1 MNGYQKLGLAVV
13 SGALGFSA
21 FNSMVIPVQ
30 AAVLTQTY
38 TVNLKQPVNSTL
50 NGVLPKFNSL
60 LGTLLSAYVKVEST
74 VNSDINIVPA
84 SNFTGTAVT
93 NAQIAVNLP
102 SLKADP
108 NLVLSLFVNPPE
120 MSIESGAA
128 GARGGSASGIVS
140 RSYSS
145 PQYLNM
151 FSGCAGDLIAAS
163 IVAMGN
169 VRVLGTPTTVT
180 YAGTV
185 TTDSKLTLAYE
196 YESES
201 ETVPE
206 PTTIAG
212 VGLAFGL
219 GCWWKRKVGKRTF
232 K

>member
-1 MNGYQKLGLAVV
+1 MNGCQKLGVAVV
-13 SGALGFSA
+13 FGVLGFSA

-74 VNSDINIVPA
+74 VNSDISIVPA

-108 NLVLSLFVNPPE
+108 NLVLSLFANPPE

-145 PQYLNM
+145 PQSLNM

-163 IVAMGN
+163 IAAMGT
-169 VRVLGTPTTVT
+169 VKVLGTPGTGT

-185 TTDSKLTLAYE
+185 AADSTLTLTYE
-196 YESES
+196 
-201 ETVPE
+201 
-206 PTTIAG
+206 
-212 VGLAFGL
+212 
-219 GCWWKRKVGKRTF
+219 
-232 K
+232 

>member
-1 MNGYQKLGLAVV
+1 MNGYQKLGMAVV
-13 SGALGFSA
+13 SGVLSLT
-21 FNSMVIPVQ
+21 FNDLVIPVQ

-38 TVNLKQPVNSTL
+38 TVSLKQQPVNSTL
-50 NGVLPKFNSL
+50 NGVFPKFNSL
-60 LGTLLSAYVKVEST
+60 LGTLLRAYVTVQST
-74 VNSDINIVPA
+74 VNSDLGIVPA
-84 SNFTGTAVT
+84 SNFTGTAAT

-108 NLVLSLFVNPPE
+108 NFVLSLFANPPE

-128 GARGGSASGIVS
+128 GARGGSAKGAVS

-163 IVAMGN
+163 IVATGN
-169 VRVLGTPTTVT
+169 VKVLGTPATVT

-185 TTDSKLTLAYE
+185 TADSTLTLTYE
-196 YESES
+196 YESN
-201 ETVPE
+201 TVPE

-219 GCWWKRKVGKRTF
+219 GCWWKRKVGKRAF

>member
-1 MNGYQKLGLAVV
+1 MNGYQKLGMAVV
-13 SGALGFSA
+13 SGVLSLT
-21 FNSMVIPVQ
+21 FNDLVIPVQ

-38 TVNLKQPVNSTL
+38 TVYLKQQPVNSTL
-50 NGVLPKFNSL
+50 NGVFPKFNSL
-60 LGTLLSAYVKVEST
+60 LGTLLRAYVTVQST
-74 VNSDINIVPA
+74 VNSELGIVPA

-108 NLVLSLFVNPPE
+108 NLVLSLFANPPE

-128 GARGGSASGIVS
+128 GARGGSAKGAVS

-145 PQYLNM
+145 PQSLNM

-163 IVAMGN
+163 IVATGN
-169 VRVLGTPTTVT
+169 VKVLGTPATVT

-196 YESES
+196 YESN
-201 ETVPE
+201 TVPE
-206 PTTIAG
+206 PRTIAG

-219 GCWWKRKVGKRTF
+219 GCWWKRKVGKRAF

>member
-1 MNGYQKLGLAVV
+1 MNGYQKLGRAVV
-13 SGALGFSA
+13 SGVLSLT
-21 FNSMVIPVQ
+21 FNDLVIPVQ

-38 TVNLKQPVNSTL
+38 TVSLKQQPVNSTL
-50 NGVLPKFNSL
+50 NGVFPKFNSL
-60 LGTLLSAYVKVEST
+60 LGTLLRAYVTVQST
-74 VNSDINIVPA
+74 VNSELGIVPA

-108 NLVLSLFVNPPE
+108 NLVLSLFANPPE
-120 MSIESGAA
+120 MSLESGAA
-128 GARGGSASGIVS
+128 GARNATASANVS
-140 RSYSS
+140 RSYSE
-145 PQYLNM
+145 PQSLNM

-163 IVAMGN
+163 IVATGN

-219 GCWWKRKVGKRTF
+219 GCWWKRKVGKRAF

>member
-1 MNGYQKLGLAVV
+1 MNGYQKLGMAVV
-13 SGALGFSA
+13 SGVLSLT
-21 FNSMVIPVQ
+21 FNDLVIPVQ

-38 TVNLKQPVNSTL
+38 TVSLKQQPVNSTL
-50 NGVLPKFNSL
+50 NGVFPKFNSL
-60 LGTLLSAYVKVEST
+60 LGTLLRAYVTVQST
-74 VNSDINIVPA
+74 VNSDLGIVPA
-84 SNFTGTAVT
+84 SNFTGTAAT

-108 NLVLSLFVNPPE
+108 NFVLSLFANPPE

-128 GARGGSASGIVS
+128 GARGGSAKGAVS

-163 IVAMGN
+163 IVATGN
-169 VRVLGTPTTVT
+169 VKVLGTPATVT

-185 TTDSKLTLAYE
+185 AADSTLTLTYE
-196 YESES
+196 YESN
-201 ETVPE
+201 TVPE

-219 GCWWKRKVGKRTF
+219 GCWWKRKVGKRAF

>member
-1 MNGYQKLGLAVV
+1 
-13 SGALGFSA
+13 
-21 FNSMVIPVQ
+21 
-30 AAVLTQTY
+30 
-38 TVNLKQPVNSTL
+38 
-50 NGVLPKFNSL
+50 
-60 LGTLLSAYVKVEST
+60 LGTLLKAYVTVQST
-74 VNSDINIVPA
+74 VNSDISIVPA

-108 NLVLSLFVNPPE
+108 NLVLSLFANPPE

-128 GARGGSASGIVS
+128 GARGGSAMVGVS
-140 RSYSS
+140 RTYSS
-145 PQYLNM
+145 PQSLNM
-151 FSGCAGDLIAAS
+151 FRGCAGDLIAAS
-163 IVAMGN
+163 IATMGT
-169 VRVLGTPTTVT
+169 VKVLGTPTTGT

-185 TTDSKLTLAYE
+185 AVDSTLTLTYE

-206 PTTIAG
+206 PTMIAG

-219 GCWWKRKVGKRTF
+219 GCWWKRKVGKKAF

>member
-1 MNGYQKLGLAVV
+1 MNGYQKLGVAVV
-13 SGALGFSA
+13 SGVLSSGFYELA
-21 FNSMVIPVQ
+21 IPVQ

-38 TVNLKQPVNSTL
+38 TVNLKQQPVNSTL
-50 NGVLPKFNSL
+50 NGVFPKFNSL
-60 LGTLLSAYVKVEST
+60 LGTLLKAYVTVQST
-74 VNSDINIVPA
+74 VNSDISIVPA

-108 NLVLSLFVNPPE
+108 NLVLSLFANPPE

-128 GARGGSASGIVS
+128 GARGGSAMAGVS
-140 RSYSS
+140 RTYSS
-145 PQYLNM
+145 PQSLNM

-163 IVAMGN
+163 IATMGT
-169 VRVLGTPTTVT
+169 VKVLGTPATGT

-185 TTDSKLTLAYE
+185 AADSTLTLTYE

-219 GCWWKRKVGKRTF
+219 GCLWKRKVGKKAF

>member
-1 MNGYQKLGLAVV
+1 
-13 SGALGFSA
+13 
-21 FNSMVIPVQ
+21 
-30 AAVLTQTY
+30 
-38 TVNLKQPVNSTL
+38 
-50 NGVLPKFNSL
+50 
-60 LGTLLSAYVKVEST
+60 GTLLKAYVKVEST
-74 VNSDINIVPA
+74 VNSDISIVPA

-108 NLVLSLFVNPPE
+108 NLVLSLFANPPE

-163 IVAMGN
+163 IVAMGT

>member
-1 MNGYQKLGLAVV
+1 MNGYQKLGMAVV
-13 SGALGFSA
+13 SGVLSLT
-21 FNSMVIPVQ
+21 FNDLVIPVQ

-38 TVNLKQPVNSTL
+38 TVSLKQQPVNSTL
-50 NGVLPKFNSL
+50 NGVFPKFNSL
-60 LGTLLSAYVKVEST
+60 LGTLLRAYVTVQST
-74 VNSDINIVPA
+74 VNSELGIVPA

-108 NLVLSLFVNPPE
+108 NLVLSLFANPPE

-128 GARGGSASGIVS
+128 GARGGSAKGAVS
-140 RSYSS
+140 RSYSE
-145 PQYLNM
+145 PQSLNM

-163 IVAMGN
+163 IVATGN

-185 TTDSKLTLAYE
+185 AADSTFTLTYE
-196 YESES
+196 YESN
-201 ETVPE
+201 TVPE

-219 GCWWKRKVGKRTF
+219 GCWWKRKVGKRAF

>member
-1 MNGYQKLGLAVV
+1 MNGYQKLGVGVV
-13 SGALGFSA
+13 SGVLSLGFYELA
-21 FNSMVIPVQ
+21 IPVQ

-38 TVNLKQPVNSTL
+38 TVNLKQQPVNSTL
-50 NGVLPKFNSL
+50 NGVFPKFNSL
-60 LGTLLSAYVKVEST
+60 LGTLLKAYVTVQST
-74 VNSDINIVPA
+74 VNSDISIVPA

-108 NLVLSLFVNPPE
+108 NLVLSLFANPPE

-128 GARGGSASGIVS
+128 GATGGSATAGVS
-140 RSYSS
+140 RTYSS
-145 PQYLNM
+145 PQSLNM

-163 IVAMGN
+163 IGTMGT
-169 VRVLGTPTTVT
+169 VKVLGTPATGT

-185 TTDSKLTLAYE
+185 AADSTLTLTYE

-219 GCWWKRKVGKRTF
+219 GCWWKRKVGKKAF

>member
-1 MNGYQKLGLAVV
+1 MNGYQKLGMAVV
-13 SGALGFSA
+13 SGVLSLT
-21 FNSMVIPVQ
+21 FNDLVIPVQ
-30 AAVLTQTY
+30 AAVITQTY
-38 TVNLKQPVNSTL
+38 TVSLKQQPVNSTL
-50 NGVLPKFNSL
+50 NGVFPKFNSL
-60 LGTLLSAYVKVEST
+60 LGTLLRAYVKVQST
-74 VNSDINIVPA
+74 VNSELGIVPA

-108 NLVLSLFVNPPE
+108 NLVLSLFANPPE
-120 MSIESGAA
+120 MSLESGAA
-128 GARGGSASGIVS
+128 GARNATASANVS
-140 RSYSS
+140 RSYSE
-145 PQYLNM
+145 PQSLNM

-163 IVAMGN
+163 IVATGN

-219 GCWWKRKVGKRTF
+219 GCWWKRKVGKRAF

>member
-1 MNGYQKLGLAVV
+1 MNGYRKLGVVVV

-21 FNSMVIPVQ
+21 FNSIAIPVQ

-38 TVNLKQPVNSTL
+38 TVSLKQQPVNSTL
-50 NGVLPKFNSL
+50 NGVFPKFNSL

-74 VNSDINIVPA
+74 VNSDISIFPA

-93 NAQIAVNLP
+93 SAQIAVNLP

-108 NLVLSLFVNPPE
+108 NLVLSLFANPPE

-128 GARGGSASGIVS
+128 GARGGSANGVVS

-163 IVAMGN
+163 IVAMG
-169 VRVLGTPTTVT
+169 TV
-180 YAGTV
+180 
-185 TTDSKLTLAYE
+185 K
-196 YESES
+196 S

>member
-1 MNGYQKLGLAVV
+1 MNGYQKLGMAVV
-13 SGALGFSA
+13 SGVLSLT
-21 FNSMVIPVQ
+21 FNDLVIPVQ

-38 TVNLKQPVNSTL
+38 TVSLKQQPVNSTL
-50 NGVLPKFNSL
+50 NGVFPKFNSL
-60 LGTLLSAYVKVEST
+60 LGTLLRAYVTVQST
-74 VNSDINIVPA
+74 VNSDISIVPA
-84 SNFTGTAVT
+84 SNFTGTAAT

-108 NLVLSLFVNPPE
+108 NFVLSLFANPPE

-128 GARGGSASGIVS
+128 GARGGSAKGAVS

-163 IVAMGN
+163 IVATGN
-169 VRVLGTPTTVT
+169 VKVLGTPATVT

-185 TTDSKLTLAYE
+185 VADSTLTLTYE
-196 YESES
+196 YESN
-201 ETVPE
+201 TVPE

-219 GCWWKRKVGKRTF
+219 GCWWKRKVGKRAF
-232 K
+232 N

>member
-1 MNGYQKLGLAVV
+1 MNGYQKLGMAVV
-13 SGALGFSA
+13 SGVLSLT
-21 FNSMVIPVQ
+21 FNDLVIPVQ

-38 TVNLKQPVNSTL
+38 TVSLKQQPVNSTL
-50 NGVLPKFNSL
+50 NGVFPKFNSL
-60 LGTLLSAYVKVEST
+60 LGTLLRAYVTVQST
-74 VNSDINIVPA
+74 VNSDISIVPA

-108 NLVLSLFVNPPE
+108 NLVLSLFANPPE
-120 MSIESGAA
+120 MSLESGAA
-128 GARGGSASGIVS
+128 GARGGSAKGAVS

-163 IVAMGN
+163 IVATGN
-169 VRVLGTPTTVT
+169 VKVLGTPATVT

-185 TTDSKLTLAYE
+185 VADSTLTLTYE
-196 YESES
+196 YESN
-201 ETVPE
+201 TVPE

-219 GCWWKRKVGKRTF
+219 GCWWKRKVGKRAF
-232 K
+232 N